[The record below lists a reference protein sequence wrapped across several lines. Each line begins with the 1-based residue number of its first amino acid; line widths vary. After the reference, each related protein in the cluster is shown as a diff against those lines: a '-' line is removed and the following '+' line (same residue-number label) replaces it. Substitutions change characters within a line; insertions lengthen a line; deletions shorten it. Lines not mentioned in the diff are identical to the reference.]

1 MYFLDSSFL
10 IDYADRERGA
20 HDAAVSF
27 LKENENATF
36 AAPSVVVYEI
46 YRGAARTGR
55 GVEAAV
61 EDFGWVRTVGF
72 GDDEAQTAARLYA
85 DLLEDGERINS
96 ADVLI
101 AAVVMENGG
110 RLVTSDSDF
119 SRVDGLDVV
128 DYRSD

>member
-10 IDYADRERGA
+10 IDYADADRSG

-27 LKENENATF
+27 LEENENSPF
-36 AAPSVVVYEI
+36 AAPSVVMYEI

-55 GVEAAV
+55 GVEAAA

-72 GDDEAQTAARLYA
+72 GDGEAQTAARLYA
-85 DLLEDGERINS
+85 DTLDDGERINS
-96 ADVLI
+96 ADILI

-110 RLVTSDSDF
+110 RLVTGDSDF
-119 SRVDGLDVV
+119 SHVDGLDVV